1 MFKTL
6 LCRMN
11 LGHHWMATEVQDGDF
26 RKRCTKCGKYGRPIK
41 TVSGDVGSGD
51 PANHSNSGLNGVM
64 PSSPF
69 ISP

>member
-11 LGHHWMATEVQDGDF
+11 LAHHWLATEVQDGYF
-26 RKRCTKCGKYGRPIK
+26 RRRCMKCGKYDPHSKALSERI
-41 TVSGDVGSGD
+41 GSGN
-51 PANHSNSGLNGVM
+51 PVNLSGGGINGIA

>member
-11 LGHHWMATEVQDGDF
+11 LAHHWLATEVQDGHF
-26 RKRCTKCGKYGRPIK
+26 RRRCTKCGKYDRHSK
-41 TVSGDVGSGD
+41 TVSGRIGSGD
-51 PANHSNSGLNGVM
+51 PANPRDGGLSGIA

>member
-11 LGHHWMATEVQDGDF
+11 LAHHWLATEVQDGYF
-26 RKRCTKCGKYGRPIK
+26 RRRCTKCGRYDRHSRMVPGRIGRGGLENP
-41 TVSGDVGSGD
+41 GDG
-51 PANHSNSGLNGVM
+51 GLNGIA